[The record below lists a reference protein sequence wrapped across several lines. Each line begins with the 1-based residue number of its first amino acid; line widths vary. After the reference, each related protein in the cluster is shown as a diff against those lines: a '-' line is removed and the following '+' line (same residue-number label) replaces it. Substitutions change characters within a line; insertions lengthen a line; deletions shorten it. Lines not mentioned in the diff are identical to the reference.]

1 MTNTPLTVVDASGT
15 SITVLSDDYGLG
27 FGNAAGTST
36 QLVGI
41 DNGDIVTF
49 AAAISTLPA
58 GDFLF
63 LTSEIKQDRFIAG
76 QAIAINKDLF
86 KKCVANT
93 SGSTIVFKRIYGSLK
108 VTESK
113 ANVDAQLAD
122 SAGGGSG
129 TVTTASVVSA
139 NGFTGTVANPTT
151 TPAITVATSVTGL
164 LKGNGTAVSAVVSGT
179 DIKTVNGTSILG
191 SGDLVVSGGYTEYNV
206 AVASSSILIRVTG
219 TASITAAKT
228 NSSTITFTI
237 PASGYLQAFDIYY
250 PSGENPAGTTT
261 LIFNYTSNSAF
272 NQGFSTA
279 KVAYIYGMSGTR
291 IVGAR
296 NNSVD
301 ILIDA
306 TAASGNITHVLTTP
320 AGLNTGD
327 IKLFGSFA

>member
-1 MTNTPLTVVDASGT
+1 MAASL
-15 SITVLSDDYGLG
+15 SIDQLVRLAVKKDSLGNLG
-27 FGNAAGTST
+27 FST
-36 QLVGI
+36 IAETGALATADLSNLTQDQILRSI
-41 DNGDIVTF
+41 FSDNGDGTYG
-49 AAAISTLPA
+49 LN
-58 GDFLF
+58 LF
-63 LTSEIKQDRFIAG
+63 GI
-76 QAIAINKDLF
+76 
-86 KKCVANT
+86 
-93 SGSTIVFKRIYGSLK
+93 
-108 VTESK
+108 
-113 ANVDAQLAD
+113 
-122 SAGGGSG
+122 AGGGSG

>member
-1 MTNTPLTVVDASGT
+1 MAT
-15 SITVLSDDYGLG
+15 SLSIDQLVRLAVKKDSLGNLG
-27 FGNAAGTST
+27 FST
-36 QLVGI
+36 IAETGALATADLSNLTQDQILRSI
-41 DNGDIVTF
+41 FSDNGDGTYG
-49 AAAISTLPA
+49 LN
-58 GDFLF
+58 LF
-63 LTSEIKQDRFIAG
+63 GI
-76 QAIAINKDLF
+76 
-86 KKCVANT
+86 
-93 SGSTIVFKRIYGSLK
+93 
-108 VTESK
+108 
-113 ANVDAQLAD
+113 
-122 SAGGGSG
+122 AGGGSG

-151 TPAITVATSVTGL
+151 TPAITLATSVTGL

-191 SGDLVVSGGYTEYNV
+191 SGDLAVSGGYTEYNV